1 MDKETRL
8 KFVQVQRLIEAHAQA
23 VDIVCR
29 IWHLVSVLVRA
40 YRDFDASE
48 TPEGEALARWS
59 LHDAREDLERY
70 LHKQS
75 FTPAE
80 ILDVVRLAQMA
91 R

>member
-8 KFVQVQRLIEAHAQA
+8 KFGQVQRLIEAHAQA
-23 VDIVCR
+23 VDIVCH
-29 IWHLVSVLVRA
+29 IWHLVSLLVRA

-48 TPEGEALARWS
+48 TPEGESLARWA
-59 LHDAREDLERY
+59 LHDARANLESY
-70 LHKQS
+70 LHKQK

-80 ILDVVRLAQMA
+80 ILDVVRLAQLA